1 MYDGNTAVTKAAP
14 IVIADTTEFEPTSPK
29 DGKGM
34 KKCKMALVSKSS
46 AVPAA
51 QEVIAPVTFQV
62 VYKYHTPSSAK
73 GIIAAEL
80 DREVQLLLMQHQ
92 TRHIQVTQ

>member
-1 MYDGNTAVTKAAP
+1 MAVYDGNTAVTKAAP
-14 IVIADTTEFEPTSPK
+14 IVIADTTEFEPVSPR

-34 KKCKMALVSKSS
+34 KKFKMALVSKSS

-62 VYKYHTPSSAK
+62 VYK
-73 GIIAAEL
+73 
-80 DREVQLLLMQHQ
+80 
-92 TRHIQVTQ
+92 